1 MYLEDRSTRSPSAH
15 PSQRGCFSFLGRDV
29 IIPAEIEYDGA
40 KMAVLIDI
48 EWPRLEAEKTI
59 FEGTW
64 AGEIKFIVVKQ
75 ETWSRRGEGSRN

>member
-1 MYLEDRSTRSPSAH
+1 MPIPVKVVVFFPIS
-15 PSQRGCFSFLGRDV
+15 RDV
-29 IIPAEIEYDGA
+29 VILAEIEYDGA

-48 EWPRLEAEKTI
+48 EGPRLQAQKTI

-75 ETWSRRGEGSRN
+75 ETWSRRSEGSCS